1 MLTTIICTGI
11 ITNDLMT
18 KGAANPHEC
27 HDYKHQIIFNEEYGE
42 TEEYVSEEW
51 SLSGDVPVGIEI
63 DNTGLINGYI
73 AIFNDQPSCQDNY
86 PDEVLKVDGSNWENI
101 GRFKHA
107 TYTFNFTVT
116 RTTTYQDTLT
126 MVESQEI
133 ATSDVSILAIKDND
147 INNLIFVK
155 KYLEAGHELKIEN
168 DSYFE
173 DDLEDFLARH
183 NGPFGQCNK

>member
-1 MLTTIICTGI
+1 MLTTIHDVGI
-11 ITNDLMT
+11 ISNELMI

-27 HDYKHQIIFNEEYGE
+27 HDYRHQIDFSEEYGE

-51 SLSGDVPVGIEI
+51 SLSGDVPVGISI
-63 DNTGLINGYI
+63 DNTGVVQGYV
-73 AIFNDQPSCQDNY
+73 AIFDEQPSCQDNF

-101 GRFKHA
+101 GRYKHT
-107 TYTFNFTVT
+107 TYQFNFTVT
-116 RTTTYQDTLT
+116 RITTYQDTLL
-126 MVESQEI
+126 MEEFQEI
-133 ATSDVSILAIKDND
+133 ATSNISILVIKDND

-183 NGPFGQCNK
+183 DGPFGQCSK